1 MSKKIIF
8 TNGLIDLAQPR
19 LGSKVIFKT
28 DDFFASANRIIDP
41 SPAIFKEGLFDKNG
55 KWMDGWESRRKRT
68 SGHDFL
74 IIKLG
79 KSGSI
84 NKVDVDTSH
93 FNGNQPSMI
102 SLEGC
107 YSKSKNIKDLKWK
120 TLIGKKKTKANSHHI
135 FKSSSKSIFTH
146 IKLNI
151 FPDGGVARLRLYGSI
166 SKENNKFGN
175 KTINLASLLNGA
187 SVIACNNEHFGK
199 AENILAPGKAK
210 NMGDGWETRRRR
222 DKGFD
227 WLILN
232 PINGKK
238 INKIEISTHHF
249 KGNFPSHCSLQAAF
263 VPNKKS
269 SSSII
274 KNSVKWKFLL
284 NKVNLSANKTHK
296 FKNILMKN
304 DKINFI
310 KINIFPDGGISRFKI
325 FGKSI

>member
-1 MSKKIIF
+1 MSKKIIL

-28 DDFFASANRIIDP
+28 DDFFASANRIINP
-41 SPAIFKEGLFDKNG
+41 SPAVFKEGLFDKNG

-120 TLIGKKKTKANSHHI
+120 TLIGKKKTNANSHHM

-222 DKGFD
+222 NKGFD

-238 INKIEISTHHF
+238 IDKIEISTHHF

-274 KNSVKWKFLL
+274 KSSVKWKFLL
-284 NKVNLSANKTHK
+284 NKVNLSANKTHV

>member
-28 DDFFASANRIIDP
+28 DDFFASANRIINP
-41 SPAIFKEGLFDKNG
+41 SPAVFKEGLFDKNG

-120 TLIGKKKTKANSHHI
+120 TLIGKKKTKANSHHM

-238 INKIEISTHHF
+238 IDKIEISTHHF

-274 KNSVKWKFLL
+274 KSSVKWKFLL
-284 NKVNLSANKTHK
+284 NKVNLSANKTHV

-304 DKINFI
+304 DKINFV